1 LNIIKPDATT
11 QIAEE
16 IVLHRNQAMKTEE
29 EVGHPLEQL
38 DDADREFVIRF
49 VLASGSLKDIAE
61 GYGVSYPT
69 IRGRLDRL
77 IKRLDELRRGQPVN
91 PLKELLA
98 NMIAK
103 GEISA
108 SAARRLL
115 DLHRK
120 EIEQA
125 QET

>member
-1 LNIIKPDATT
+1 MILRRKR
-11 QIAEE
+11 E
-16 IVLHRNQAMKTEE
+16 MKTEE
-29 EVGHPLEQL
+29 EAGHPLEQL

-49 VLASGSLKDIAE
+49 VLASGSLKEVAE

-69 IRGRLDRL
+69 IRVRLDRL
-77 IKRLDELRRGQPVN
+77 VARLDGLRKGQPVN

-103 GEISA
+103 GEITPP
-108 SAARRLL
+108 AARRVL
-115 DLHRK
+115 DVHRK
-120 EIEQA
+120 EIQQA

>member
-1 LNIIKPDATT
+1 
-11 QIAEE
+11 
-16 IVLHRNQAMKTEE
+16 MKTETE
-29 EVGHPLEQL
+29 AQPPLEQL

-49 VLASGSLKDIAE
+49 VLASGSLKDVAE

-69 IRGRLDRL
+69 IRTRLDRL
-77 IKRLDELRRGQPVN
+77 IKRLEELRRGQPLD

-98 NMIAK
+98 GMVAK

-108 SAARRLL
+108 LAARRVLAV
-115 DLHRK
+115 HQK
-120 EIEQA
+120 EIQQA

>member
-1 LNIIKPDATT
+1 
-11 QIAEE
+11 
-16 IVLHRNQAMKTEE
+16 MKTETQT
-29 EVGHPLEQL
+29 GHPLEQL

-49 VLASGSLKDIAE
+49 VLASGSLKDVAK

-69 IRGRLDRL
+69 IRARLDGLIARL
-77 IKRLDELRRGQPVN
+77 AELRRGQPVD

-103 GEISA
+103 GEINPL
-108 SAARRLL
+108 AARRVLVV
-115 DLHRK
+115 HRK

-125 QET
+125 KEN